1 MTDLKLRFFTNIS
14 HELRTPLTLILG
26 GIEDVKKHDS
36 LTPRGEN
43 SLTLAHRNAKR
54 MLTLINQL
62 LDFRK
67 IVKNKM
73 ELKIS
78 RVDLVPLVED
88 ALDDFREMAS
98 ERRIELL
105 FTLSAPFGA
114 GVGRHRTYGERCL

>member
-26 GIEDVKKHDS
+26 GIEDARKHDELS
-36 LTPRGEN
+36 PRGES

-67 IVKNKM
+67 IVKDKM

-88 ALDDFREMAS
+88 AIDDFRELAA

-105 FTLSAPFGA
+105 FT
-114 GVGRHRTYGERCL
+114 V